1 MLSKR
6 KNIYLPHPAE
16 QNVKNVV
23 GDKFNRTLK
32 DSVVYIKRSVLNTM
46 INHCQQEAPYEACG
60 LLSGIKEK
68 NETLWEMRN
77 IERTTT
83 TFAMDVKQM
92 SQVFK
97 WMKQQSE
104 EWTGIYHSHPTA
116 PPIPS
121 RNDIVNFD
129 YPEVAYFIVSLTYG
143 KPNVK
148 CYRIKNNQVT
158 PLKIIVLD

>member
-1 MLSKR
+1 
-6 KNIYLPHPAE
+6 
-16 QNVKNVV
+16 
-23 GDKFNRTLK
+23 
-32 DSVVYIKRSVLNTM
+32 M

-68 NETLWEMRN
+68 NEKLREMRN

-97 WMKQQSE
+97 SMKHRKE

-148 CYRIKNNQVT
+148 CYRIKNNKVT

>member
-1 MLSKR
+1 
-6 KNIYLPHPAE
+6 
-16 QNVKNVV
+16 
-23 GDKFNRTLK
+23 
-32 DSVVYIKRSVLNTM
+32 M
-46 INHCQQEAPYEACG
+46 IHHCQQEAPYKACG
-60 LLSGIKEK
+60 LLSGITEK

-97 WMKQQSE
+97 SMKHRKE
-104 EWTGIYHSHPTA
+104 EWTGIYHTHPTA

-129 YPEVAYFIVSLTYG
+129 YPNVAYFIVSLTYG

-158 PLKIIVLD
+158 PLKIIVID